1 MNGLLFIDDEEGV
14 RRSINRALKREPY
27 EIFTAD
33 NGDDGLTLINAKL
46 HQIGTVISDY
56 RMPGLDGLETLRRIG
71 RLNPEITRII
81 LTGYATM
88 EAAINATNTGIDG
101 FLTKPF
107 DNVELR
113 AKIHEIAVRKHLKQF
128 VPEQIYHEIKTTSG
142 GLKPRIQKASIL
154 FSDIRGFTRMS
165 QGVAPEALVNFLN
178 HHYFTPMGEIAYK
191 WNGTVDKHM
200 GDGMMVVFGTP
211 VVHADDAVRAVRAA
225 VEMQL
230 KTFEINRY
238 LKERNGL
245 RLKTG
250 IGISTGLVFSG
261 VIGSLRKKEFSSIG
275 EAVNIAARLQ
285 GLAKGGEII
294 ISAATHQDLE
304 GMIPSRALRPVMVK
318 GIDAPIHVHQI
329 DPLERYS

>member
-14 RRSINRALKREPY
+14 RRSIKRALKREPY
-27 EIFTAD
+27 KIFTAD
-33 NGDDGLTLINAKL
+33 NGDDGLALINAKL
-46 HQIGTVISDY
+46 NQIGTVISDF

-113 AKIHEIAVRKHLKQF
+113 AKIHEIAIRKHLKQF

-142 GLKPRIQKASIL
+142 ALKPRIQKASIL

-165 QGVAPEALVNFLN
+165 QGVAPEALVSFLN

-225 VEMQL
+225 VEMQQ
-230 KTFEINRY
+230 KTCAINRY
-238 LKERNGL
+238 LREQNGL

-285 GLAKGGEII
+285 GLAQGGEII
-294 ISAATHQDLE
+294 ISAATYQDLD
-304 GMIPSRALRPVMVK
+304 GLIPSRALRPVKVK
-318 GIDAPIHVHQI
+318 GIDTPIHVHQVN
-329 DPLERYS
+329 PFER